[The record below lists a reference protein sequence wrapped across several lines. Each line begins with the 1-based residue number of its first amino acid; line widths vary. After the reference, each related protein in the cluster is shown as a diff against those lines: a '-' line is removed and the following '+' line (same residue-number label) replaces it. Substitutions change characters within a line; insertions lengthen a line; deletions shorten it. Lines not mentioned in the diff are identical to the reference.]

1 MNRNCC
7 RAFTCLKCFEF
18 TGTRLQ
24 THTHTVKHCHEP
36 REKTMF
42 SFLCGF
48 CNDILDNQQ
57 ALKDH
62 YESQHPMDEVDWAK
76 ETVCLACGMAF
87 QKTLGL
93 KRHFRQ
99 MGPHHSGQCSQCDV
113 TVNTWDKMVRHVRE
127 AHGGKFACSNCQN
140 IFDDDESLRSH
151 KYRIGCRYRFIKY
164 PM

>member
-1 MNRNCC
+1 M
-7 RAFTCLKCFEF
+7 
-18 TGTRLQ
+18 
-24 THTHTVKHCHEP
+24 V
-36 REKTMF
+36 F

-140 IFDDDESLRSH
+140 IFDDDEREKFIFSTLFVVRGVRVGVGGAISH
-151 KYRIGCRYRFIKY
+151 TFIFNFY
-164 PM
+164 